1 MLDDTM
7 AEKRKRADSKV
18 DGDIGQE
25 RYALYKAAFERIAQ
39 AIAEG
44 YYLEA
49 ISIEES
55 LIADRLESHLS
66 YRLGKDF
73 GFKNLGKLIDKIKSD
88 ETDAELRK
96 LVSQELDQWRKAR
109 NTAAHEMVKI
119 EVGKQVSWEARS
131 QINQSVAEAGLILVR
146 KIDQRTRKLRS

>member
-1 MLDDTM
+1 M
-7 AEKRKRADSKV
+7 ADSRKRANSA

-25 RYALYKAAFERIAQ
+25 RYELYKAAFERIAT
-39 AIAEG
+39 AIAAG

-66 YRLGKDF
+66 FRLGKDF
-73 GFKNLGKLIDKIKSD
+73 SFKTLGKLIDKIKSH
-88 ETDAELRK
+88 ETNPELRK
-96 LVSQELDQWRKAR
+96 LVLKDLDQWRKDR

-119 EVGKQVSWEARS
+119 EVGQPMSWEQRS
-131 QINQSVAEAGLILVR
+131 QINQTVAEVGLVLVR
-146 KIDQRTRKLRS
+146 KIDQQTRKLRS